1 MKRMKVY
8 SAPTID
14 VVEVNL
20 PCYML
25 SESAIEINGQ
35 VEDGTWND
43 LISTVISTETEESQ
57 VEDGAWN
64 GL

>member
-20 PCYML
+20 QCYML
-25 SESAIEINGQ
+25 SDSVIEINGQ
-35 VEDGTWND
+35 VEDGAWNG
-43 LISTVISTETEESQ
+43 LISTESEESQ
-57 VEDGAWN
+57 VEDGTWN

>member
-25 SESAIEINGQ
+25 SESAIEINA
-35 VEDGTWND
+35 
-43 LISTVISTETEESQ
+43 Q

-64 GL
+64 GLISTESEESQVEDGTWNGL